1 MLLKI
6 VTSNPTAI
14 ISAVSPT
21 KDAPDEKEWL
31 LLSFIFGIVI
41 YYSIYTKKKKTLILD
56 FPCFHTC
63 LLFKFILQPCKA
75 IFFLL

>member
-41 YYSIYTKKKKTLILD
+41 YYSIYTKKKKNPYFRFSMLSY
-56 FPCFHTC
+56 
-63 LLFKFILQPCKA
+63 LFTV
-75 IFFLL
+75 